1 MDVFIKYAW
10 IKPLADKKT
19 KTVLLSF
26 IEIKKKSK
34 LWFDQG
40 EMMMF

>member
-10 IKPLADKKT
+10 IKPLADKKA

-26 IEIKKKSK
+26 IEIKRTSK
-34 LWFDQG
+34 L
-40 EMMMF
+40 